1 MIAPRD
7 EMPLVQFEGGEVSA
21 FDPGWLT
28 RRLVYAAAKAGYPQW
43 WLAEHVAASVGNYL
57 RYRYDGNVL
66 TAPRLADAVNSVL
79 QVIGYAEVATHFEP
93 GPPPA
98 RISLLELAKKAGSG
112 YELAFFE
119 LLSQGMRQLLATR
132 AAHFELFDLE
142 LCVKELRSRKIW
154 ARDCQALREEIVVFL
169 RARIGQAGHPVTFSI
184 F

>member
-28 RRLVYAAAKAGYPQW
+28 RRLVHAAEKAGYPQW
-43 WLAEHVAASVGNYL
+43 WLAEHVSASVSNYL
-57 RYRYDGNVL
+57 RYRFVGNVL
-66 TAPRLADAVNSVL
+66 TAPRLADTVNSVL
-79 QVIGYAEVATHFEP
+79 QVIGYAEVASHFDA

-119 LLSQGMRQLLATR
+119 LLARSMQQLLATR
-132 AAHFELFDLE
+132 AAYFELYDLE
-142 LCVKELRSRKIW
+142 LCVKELRARKIW
-154 ARDCQALREEIVVFL
+154 ARDCQALREEIITYL
-169 RARIGQAGHPVTFSI
+169 RDQLAIAAHPVTFSV

>member
-7 EMPLVQFEGGEVSA
+7 EMPLVLFEGGEVSA

-28 RRLVYAAAKAGYPQW
+28 RRLVHAAEKAGYPQW
-43 WLAEHVAASVGNYL
+43 WLAEHVSASVSNYL
-57 RYRYDGNVL
+57 RYRFVGNVL
-66 TAPRLADAVNSVL
+66 TAPRLADAVSSVL
-79 QVIGYAEVATHFEP
+79 QVIGYAEVASYFDA

-119 LLSQGMRQLLATR
+119 LLARNMLQLLATR
-132 AAHFELFDLE
+132 TAYFELFDLE
-142 LCVKELRSRKIW
+142 LCVKELRARKIW
-154 ARDCQALREEIVVFL
+154 ARDCHALREEIITFL
-169 RARIGQAGHPVTFSI
+169 RDQLATAAHPVTFSV

>member
-7 EMPLVQFEGGEVSA
+7 EMPLVQFAGGEVTA
-21 FDPGWLT
+21 FDPRWLT
-28 RRLVYAAAKAGYPQW
+28 RRLVHAAEKAGYPQW
-43 WLAEHVAASVGNYL
+43 WLAEHVAASVSNYL
-57 RYRYDGNVL
+57 RYRYVGNVL

-79 QVIGYAEVATHFEP
+79 QVIGYAEVASHFEA

-119 LLSQGMRQLLATR
+119 LLARAMQQLLVTR
-132 AAHFELFDLE
+132 AAYFELFDLE
-142 LCVKELRSRKIW
+142 LCVKELRARKVW
-154 ARDCQALREEIVVFL
+154 ARDCQALREEIISFL
-169 RARIGQAGHPVTFSI
+169 RDQLAGSPHPVTFSV

>member
-28 RRLVYAAAKAGYPQW
+28 RRLVHAAEKAGYPQW
-43 WLAEHVAASVGNYL
+43 WLAEHVSASVSNYL
-57 RYRYDGNVL
+57 RHRFDGNVL
-66 TAPRLADAVNSVL
+66 TAPRLADAVHSVL
-79 QVIGYAEVATHFEP
+79 QVIGYAEVARHFDP

-119 LLSQGMRQLLATR
+119 LLGRGMQQLLTTR
-132 AAHFELFDLE
+132 TAYFELFDLE
-142 LCVKELRSRKIW
+142 LCVKELRARKVW
-154 ARDCQALREEIVVFL
+154 ARDCHALREEIVNFL
-169 RARIGQAGHPVTFSI
+169 RDQLAGSSHPVTFSV

>member
-21 FDPGWLT
+21 FDAGWLT
-28 RRLVYAAAKAGYPQW
+28 RRLVQAAEKAGYPQW

-57 RYRYDGNVL
+57 RYRYTGNIL
-66 TAPRLADAVNSVL
+66 TAPRLADAVSSAL
-79 QVIGYAEVATHFEP
+79 QVIGYAEVARHFET

-98 RISLLELAKKAGSG
+98 RISLLELAKKAGAG

-119 LLSQGMRQLLATR
+119 LLARSMQQLLATR
-132 AAHFELFDLE
+132 TAYFELFDLE
-142 LCVKELRSRKIW
+142 LCVKELRARKIW
-154 ARDCQALREEIVVFL
+154 ARDCHALREEIVTFL
-169 RARIGQAGHPVTFSI
+169 RDQLAVAPHPVTFSV